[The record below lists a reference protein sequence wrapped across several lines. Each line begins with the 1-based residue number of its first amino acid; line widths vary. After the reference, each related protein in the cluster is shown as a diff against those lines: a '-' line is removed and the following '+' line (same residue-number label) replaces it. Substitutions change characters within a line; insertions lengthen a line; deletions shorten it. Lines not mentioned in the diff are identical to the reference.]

1 MVCKHLKILFAILC
15 LVSLPIISNAQQ
27 RPEEKPR
34 KVKPEKKDALKK
46 WIEDVAPLMTEA
58 ERTAFPKLTTDAERE
73 NFIIEFWRVRDPDPD
88 TEENEFKEEYYER
101 VEYANEHFSSGI
113 QGSKTDRG
121 QIYLRWGKPDQIES
135 HPSGGTYQRQVY
147 EGGGSAA
154 TYPFEVWFYRYL
166 PGVGSGIEVEFVD
179 RTGSGEYKIASS
191 LDEKEIS
198 SYGPNA
204 RGNITG
210 LENNR
215 YTREQDNPFTK
226 MQTQSLM
233 FSTPPVNG
241 STIIDSTDIAI
252 DNNALEFDIRVDFFK
267 QSDERV
273 VTAFSIQTDNK
284 NIAFAD
290 EGGIQTSRLN
300 ISGTIT
306 SVAQKR
312 VGNFE
317 EVVSTNAT
325 PAELKSLKERKS
337 AYQKAIVLP
346 PGVYRI
352 QALVRDIKTGAAGKR
367 ILAFTVPKYE
377 ENRLSTSSLV
387 LASRLQN
394 KTDEMQSNQFIIGGY
409 KVIPNVSG
417 LYQRGQEVGIYLQVY
432 NAGIDET
439 TLRPKVDVEYVL
451 QKDGKEILNQKED
464 WKGLSDSGQRLVLAR
479 LLPTSTLSE
488 GEYELLVKIRDRVSG
503 DKLTQRSTFTISK

>member
-1 MVCKHLKILFAILC
+1 MSCKHLKILIAILC
-15 LVSLPIISNAQQ
+15 LVSLPVISNAQQ
-27 RPEEKPR
+27 RPEDKPR
-34 KVKPEKKDALKK
+34 KVKSEKKDAFKK
-46 WIEDVAPLMTEA
+46 WFEEVYPILTDA
-58 ERTAFPKLTTDAERE
+58 ERKAFPKLATDEERE
-73 NFIIEFWRVRDPDPD
+73 NFIEIIWIRRDPDPD
-88 TEENEFKEEYYER
+88 TEANEYKEEYYER
-101 VEYANEHFSSGI
+101 LEYANEHFSSGI
-113 QGSKTDRG
+113 PGYKTDRG

-135 HPSGGTYQRQVY
+135 HPTGGTYQRQVY
-147 EGGGSAA
+147 EGVGSAT
-154 TYPFEVWFYRYL
+154 TYPFEVWFYRHL

-179 RTGSGEYKIASS
+179 RTGSGEYKLANS

-198 SYGPNA
+198 PYGPNA
-204 RGNITG
+204 RGNIAG

-215 YTREQDNPFTK
+215 YMREQDNPFTK
-226 MQTQSLM
+226 MQTNAIM
-233 FSTPPVNG
+233 FSAPPVNG
-241 STIIDSTDIAI
+241 SSIIDSTGVVI

-284 NIAFAD
+284 NIAFTD

-300 ISGTIT
+300 ISGAII
-306 SVAQKR
+306 SVAQRR

-317 EVVSTNAT
+317 DVVSTNAT
-325 PAELKSLKERKS
+325 PAELTSIKERKS

-352 QALVRDIKTGAAGKR
+352 QALVRDVKSGAAGKR

-377 ENRLSTSSLV
+377 ENKLSTSSLV
-387 LASRLQN
+387 LASRLQH
-394 KTDEMQSNQFIIGGY
+394 KTDEMQSNQFVIGGH
-409 KVIPNVSG
+409 KVIPNISG
-417 LYQRGQEVGIYLQVY
+417 AYQRGQEVGIYLQVY

-439 TLRPKVDVEYVL
+439 TLRPNVDVEYVL

-479 LLPTSTLSE
+479 LLPTTSLSE
-488 GEYELLVKIRDRVSG
+488 GEYELLVRIRDRVSG
-503 DKLTQRSTFTISK
+503 DKLTQRATFSISK